1 MLDLKIKTRKKNH
14 KSHNGRSQN
23 FRPHF
28 CKGHPGFFYLPPTPL
43 RYRWQIHKKVPY
55 LTTVMELSQVTQ
67 VIDSCIMGIIPDA
80 V

>member
-1 MLDLKIKTRKKNH
+1 MLDLKVKTRKKNH
-14 KSHNGRSQN
+14 KSHNGCSQN
-23 FRPHF
+23 VRPHF
-28 CKGHPGFFYLPPTPL
+28 CKGHPGFFLSTPPL
-43 RYRWQIHKKVPY
+43 DNRWQIHKKLLY